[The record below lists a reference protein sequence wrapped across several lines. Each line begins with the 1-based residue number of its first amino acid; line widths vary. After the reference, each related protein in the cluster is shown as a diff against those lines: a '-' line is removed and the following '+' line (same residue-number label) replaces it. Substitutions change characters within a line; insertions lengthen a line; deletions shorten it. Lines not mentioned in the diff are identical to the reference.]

1 MPQNPDTR
9 VAVTVAELAR
19 RMSIS
24 KAVAYEWV
32 REGHVPSVRIG
43 RRILIPVR
51 ALHDAIESGCRPSC
65 QCICHEGAA

>member
-1 MPQNPDTR
+1 MPPNPDTR

-24 KAVAYEWV
+24 KATAYEWV
-32 REGHVPSVRIG
+32 RTGIVPSVRIKG
-43 RRILIPVR
+43 CIRIPVR

-65 QCICHEGAA
+65 QCVCHEGAA